1 MTSCTDG
8 VGRRGWAASPE
19 DISVRRMSSGASSIF
34 RLKAEATR
42 QDLRPSTFDLR
53 PSAFGL
59 WPLGLWPLAFGLWP
73 LAFGLWPL
81 ALTLTGCVSLQQR
94 VHRQRLRAL
103 LGAHRVVHV
112 LPAVHRDAGV
122 LA

>member
-8 VGRRGWAASPE
+8 VGRRGCAASPE
-19 DISVRRMSSGASSIF
+19 EISVRRMSSGASSIF
-34 RLKAEATR
+34 RLKAEATSGS
-42 QDLRPSTFDLR
+42 STFDLR
-53 PSAFGL
+53 PLAFDV
-59 WPLGLWPLAFGLWP
+59 WPLAFGLWP

-81 ALTLTGCVSLQQR
+81 ALTLIGCVSLQQR

-112 LPAVHRDAGV
+112 PSAVHGDAGV
-122 LA
+122 L

>member
-8 VGRRGWAASPE
+8 AGRRGWGASPE
-19 DISVRRMSSGASSIF
+19 EISVRRMSSGASSIF

-53 PSAFGL
+53 PST
-59 WPLGLWPLAFGLWP
+59 
-73 LAFGLWPL
+73 FGLWPL
-81 ALTLTGCVSLQQR
+81 ALTLIGCVSLQQR

-112 LPAVHRDAGV
+112 LPAIHRDAGV